1 MRSLSGSLLIL
12 VSGLLVAQ
20 TSQEL
25 HSRYGDPDRE
35 RFVARPG
42 ISVTVEYGFDRLAC
56 EVLMEPPQP
65 LLSGIDQT
73 SLMSS
78 DAVTEV
84 LEEMVPLGSRGGQ
97 IRTLLTNS
105 GCNQVRLTDYVHVS
119 IMRSTHNCLPL
130 KPEREMRATV
140 TFKRGSC
147 QTQRK

>member
-35 RFVARPG
+35 RFAARPG
-42 ISVTVEYGFDRLAC
+42 ISVTVEYGSDRLAC
-56 EVLMEPPQP
+56 EVLVEPPQA
-65 LLSGIDQT
+65 LLSGVDQM

-84 LEEMVPLGSRGGQ
+84 LEEMVPLGSRGSQ
-97 IRTLLTNS
+97 IRSLLTNS
-105 GCNQVRLTDYVHVS
+105 GCNQVRLTDYAHVS

-130 KPEREMRATV
+130 KPEHEMRATI
-140 TFKRGSC
+140 TFKRDIC
-147 QTQRK
+147 RTQRK